1 MGPVSPASPTPPVG
15 MPNAGMAERDRALF
29 AKAQELEA
37 TFLAEML
44 RHAGLGET
52 ESPFSGG
59 IGEEQFASFL
69 RHEQAMAM
77 ARSGGIGLAETL
89 FHAMKRADDA

>member
-1 MGPVSPASPTPPVG
+1 MDPVSPLSSAPHSARQPG
-15 MPNAGMAERDRALF
+15 NAERDRALF

-44 RHAGLGET
+44 RHAGLGEAD
-52 ESPFSGG
+52 SAFAGG
-59 IGEEQFASFL
+59 VGEEQFASFL
-69 RHEQAMAM
+69 RNEQALAM

-89 FHAMKRADDA
+89 FNAMKRAEDA